1 MRALVRGCE
10 KNWVQRSGDSSGQ
23 WGRALLRAEV
33 VREKTAW
40 LKSLKVRCSYIGSGE
55 KTRRHGERAGR
66 REGAKR
72 DDEVTVPVWFLT
84 GRGGD

>member
-1 MRALVRGCE
+1 MRELVRVCE

-40 LKSLKVRCSYIGSGE
+40 LKSLKVRCRNDCEKNSG
-55 KTRRHGERAGR
+55 GEGR
-66 REGAKR
+66 
-72 DDEVTVPVWFLT
+72 TMCL
-84 GRGGD
+84 

>member
-10 KNWVQRSGDSSGQ
+10 KNWVQRSGYSSGQ

-40 LKSLKVRCSYIGSGE
+40 LRNLKVRWKGTIV
-55 KTRRHGERAGR
+55 RRIPGR
-66 REGAKR
+66 RE
-72 DDEVTVPVWFLT
+72 DHVPVAI
-84 GRGGD
+84 